1 LPAGKA
7 IAEEFLKRNL
17 SFTWFGTMRADQGA
31 RMDDALFKL
40 CKKSGLA
47 ESNDRVEAGSAGDD
61 NWMKKDIRL
70 NRFMRVLK
78 IA

>member
-1 LPAGKA
+1 MKLFHSTKPRVKA

-40 CKKSGLA
+40 CKKSGLR
-47 ESNDRVEAGSAGDD
+47 ESNDRRRSRFAGDD
-61 NWMKKDIRL
+61 ELDEERY
-70 NRFMRVLK
+70 
-78 IA
+78 